1 MLSLNNIK
9 KVIFV
14 FGITFFIGISIFFI
28 SSCKNKNSEVVIEG
42 NIIGAEN
49 KKIQLEE
56 TYPGFIDTIV
66 TTKISK
72 EGKFKITL
80 NGIENSFHRLKIDNN
95 NFIPLKI
102 YPGEH
107 IEITATYPD
116 ISKNYQIS
124 GSSESEK
131 IKKINER
138 LLISFYE
145 IEKRKKIVTDSSKI
159 IGYNIDSLI
168 HVMNVEVQ
176 EIFENDKKFIID
188 FIHENKNLSIIYLG
202 LYQYVGISPLL
213 KIDND
218 FEIFEFVL
226 ENLQKYHPDLKQT
239 AILESEISKYKLKQ
253 QNLKRE
259 YLNLKVGNLLPDFTL
274 KNTENKDFR
283 LYSVDD
289 KPVMII
295 FWASWSKTAAKE
307 IPKILTYAKST
318 PETEFIF
325 VSLDNNKDRWINA
338 IKSNSLHGFVNVCDF
353 KSWESPVVYLYGVKK
368 IPFYI
373 SIDKNKKILSFGE
386 SFDKIINLNF
396 DDK

>member
-14 FGITFFIGISIFFI
+14 FGITFFIGLSIFCI
-28 SSCKNKNSEVVIEG
+28 SSCKNKNSEVVIKG
-42 NIIGAEN
+42 VIIGAEN

-56 TYPGFIDTIV
+56 IYPGFIDTII

-72 EGKFKITL
+72 DGKFTITL

-107 IEITATYPD
+107 VEITATYPEL
-116 ISKNYQIS
+116 SKNYQIS

-131 IKKINER
+131 IKEINEK
-138 LLISFYE
+138 LLKSFFE
-145 IEKRKKIVTDSSKI
+145 IEKRKKIVADSSRI

-168 HVMNVEVQ
+168 KIMNAEVQ
-176 EIFENDKKFIID
+176 EIFEKDKNFIID
-188 FIHENKNLSIIYLG
+188 FIHKNKNLSIIYLA

-213 KIDND
+213 KIDTD
-218 FEIFEFVL
+218 FEVFEFVL

-259 YLNLKVGNLLPDFTL
+259 YLKLKVGDLLPDFTL
-274 KNTENKDFR
+274 KNTDNKDFR

-289 KPVMII
+289 KPVIII
-295 FWASWSKTAAKE
+295 FWASWSKTAVKE
-307 IPKILTYAKST
+307 IPNILNYAKSNKQ
-318 PETEFIF
+318 TEFVF
-325 VSLDNNKDRWINA
+325 VSLDNNKDRWLIAIN
-338 IKSNSLHGFVNVCDF
+338 SNSLDGLINVCDF
-353 KSWESPVVYLYGVKK
+353 KSWESPVVYLYGVKT

-373 SIDKNKKILSFGE
+373 SIDENKKILAFGE
-386 SFDKIINLNF
+386 NF
-396 DDK
+396 DQIIK

>member
-14 FGITFFIGISIFFI
+14 FGITFFIGLSIFCI
-28 SSCKNKNSEVVIEG
+28 SSCKNKNSEVVIKG
-42 NIIGAEN
+42 VIIGAEN

-56 TYPGFIDTIV
+56 IYPGFIDTII

-72 EGKFKITL
+72 DGKFTITL

-107 IEITATYPD
+107 VEITATYPEL
-116 ISKNYQIS
+116 SKNYQIS

-131 IKKINER
+131 IKEINEK
-138 LLISFYE
+138 LLKSFFE
-145 IEKRKKIVTDSSKI
+145 IEKRKKIVADSSRI

-168 HVMNVEVQ
+168 KIMNAEVQ
-176 EIFENDKKFIID
+176 EIFENDKNFIID
-188 FIHENKNLSIIYLG
+188 FIHKNKNLSIIYLA

-213 KIDND
+213 KIDTD
-218 FEIFEFVL
+218 FEVFEFVL

-259 YLNLKVGNLLPDFTL
+259 YLKLKVGDLLPDFTL
-274 KNTENKDFR
+274 KNTDNKDFR

-289 KPVMII
+289 KPVIII
-295 FWASWSKTAAKE
+295 FWASWSKTAVKE
-307 IPKILTYAKST
+307 IPNILNYAKSNKQ
-318 PETEFIF
+318 TEFVF
-325 VSLDNNKDRWINA
+325 VSLDNNKDRWLIAIN
-338 IKSNSLHGFVNVCDF
+338 SNSLDGLINVCDF
-353 KSWESPVVYLYGVKK
+353 KSWESPVVYLYGVKT

-373 SIDKNKKILSFGE
+373 SIDENKKILAFGE
-386 SFDKIINLNF
+386 NF
-396 DDK
+396 DQIIK

>member
-14 FGITFFIGISIFFI
+14 FGITFFIGLSIFCI
-28 SSCKNKNSEVVIEG
+28 SSCKNKNSEVVIKG
-42 NIIGAEN
+42 VIIGAEN

-56 TYPGFIDTIV
+56 IYPGFIDTII

-72 EGKFKITL
+72 DGKFTITL

-107 IEITATYPD
+107 VEITATYPEL
-116 ISKNYQIS
+116 SKNYQIS

-131 IKKINER
+131 IKVINEK
-138 LLISFYE
+138 LLKSFFE
-145 IEKRKKIVTDSSKI
+145 IEKRKKIVADSARI

-168 HVMNVEVQ
+168 KIMNAEVQ
-176 EIFENDKKFIID
+176 EIFENDKNFIID
-188 FIHENKNLSIIYLG
+188 FIHKNKNLSIIYLA

-213 KIDND
+213 KIDTD
-218 FEIFEFVL
+218 FEVFEFVL

-259 YLNLKVGNLLPDFTL
+259 YLKLKVGDLLPDFTL
-274 KNTENKDFR
+274 KNTDNKDFR

-289 KPVMII
+289 KPVIII
-295 FWASWSKTAAKE
+295 FWASWSKTAVKE
-307 IPKILTYAKST
+307 IPNILNYAKSNKQ
-318 PETEFIF
+318 TEFVF
-325 VSLDNNKDRWINA
+325 VSLDNNKDRWLIAIN
-338 IKSNSLHGFVNVCDF
+338 SNSLDGLINVCDF
-353 KSWESPVVYLYGVKK
+353 KSWESPVVYLYGVKT

-373 SIDKNKKILSFGE
+373 SIDENKKILAFGE
-386 SFDKIINLNF
+386 NF
-396 DDK
+396 DQIIK

>member
-14 FGITFFIGISIFFI
+14 FGITFFTGLSIFFI
-28 SSCKNKNSEVVIEG
+28 SSCKNKNSEVVIKG
-42 NIIGAEN
+42 VIIGAEN

-56 TYPGFIDTIV
+56 IYPGFIDTII

-72 EGKFKITL
+72 DGKFKITL
-80 NGIENSFHRLKIDNN
+80 TRIENSFHRLKIDNN

-107 IEITATYPD
+107 IEISATYPE

-131 IKKINER
+131 IKEINER
-138 LLISFYE
+138 LLKSFFE
-145 IEKRKKIVTDSSKI
+145 IEKRKKIVSDSARI

-168 HVMNVEVQ
+168 QIMNAEVQ

-188 FIHENKNLSIIYLG
+188 FIHNNKNLSIIYLA
-202 LYQYVGISPLL
+202 LYQYVGIYPLL
-213 KIDND
+213 KIDTD
-218 FEIFEFVL
+218 FEVFEFVH
-226 ENLQKYHPDLKQT
+226 ENLKKYHPNLKQT

-259 YLNLKVGNLLPDFTL
+259 YLKLKVGDLLPDFTL

-283 LYSVDD
+283 LYSIAD
-289 KPVMII
+289 KSVIII
-295 FWASWSKTAAKE
+295 FWASWSKIAVGE
-307 IPKILTYAKST
+307 ISKILNYAKSNKQ
-318 PETEFIF
+318 TEFVF
-325 VSLDNNKDRWINA
+325 VSLDNNKDRWLNA
-338 IKSNSLHGFVNVCDF
+338 INSNSLNAFVNVCDF
-353 KSWESPVVYLYGVKK
+353 KSWESPIVYLYGVKT

-373 SIDKNKKILSFGE
+373 SIDENKNILSFGE
-386 SFDKIINLNF
+386 NF
-396 DDK
+396 DQIIQ